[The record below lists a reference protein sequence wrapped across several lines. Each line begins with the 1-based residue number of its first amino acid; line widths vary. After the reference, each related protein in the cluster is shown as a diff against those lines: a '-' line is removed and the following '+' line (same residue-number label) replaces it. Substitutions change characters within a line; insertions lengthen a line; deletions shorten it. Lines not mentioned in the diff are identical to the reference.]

1 LIRLTQQLNI
11 RELIAGDVNKFKGPG
26 SLPLLNLFC
35 FGEGP
40 SGPALLLR
48 RARCPGRWAQGP
60 GVADGLDALAN
71 VERLDALIDW
81 LAAIAEIDRLEASI
95 DGLKV

>member
-1 LIRLTQQLNI
+1 
-11 RELIAGDVNKFKGPG
+11 
-26 SLPLLNLFC
+26 
-35 FGEGP
+35 
-40 SGPALLLR
+40 
-48 RARCPGRWAQGP
+48 
-60 GVADGLDALAN
+60 LAN